1 MAYIEM
7 VHSSKRYQMGSTAIV
22 ANDDVHHRSQR
33 WPWNPS
39 DNAWNYAPSRYT
51 PLTYRLHQ

>member
-22 ANDDVHHRSQR
+22 ANDD
-33 WPWNPS
+33 
-39 DNAWNYAPSRYT
+39 
-51 PLTYRLHQ
+51 